1 MISDFQLALIGIAAL
16 IIVGI
21 VVFNY
26 LQERRYR
33 QRAEKAFY
41 GDHPDV
47 LIDAS
52 DLSKPVRLEPSLGD
66 IPTEPGDVVL
76 DHLDAPDQLAPL
88 NTAAGIDPNIDCI
101 GLVLADT
108 PIAHGLLTPFM
119 ARSRRLGKP
128 VLWEQLV
135 EGHWQRVADKPYPF
149 GTEPADFRE
158 LRIGLQLADRRG
170 PATREEIQYFQDLV
184 NEVATAVSAVTQRV
198 PVDETLARASAL
210 DLFCADNDIE
220 IAINIIGRDGST
232 FALAKVRALAE
243 SAGMIPLPSLSDE
256 FVFCDDADSVV
267 FTLRNMD
274 PGQPAGAVRGAG
286 YLTGLTLA
294 LDVPRVENGA
304 LQLDRVYALARQFAT
319 ALGGEVVDDNRKPL
333 TAAGAGMIKKT
344 LGDIAIGMSEHG
356 IAPGSPAAKR
366 LFS

>member
-21 VVFNY
+21 VIFNF

-41 GDHPDV
+41 ADHPDV

-76 DHLDAPDQLAPL
+76 DRIDSPDQLAPL

-101 GLVLADT
+101 GLVLADA
-108 PIAHGLLTPFM
+108 PIAASLLAPFM

-170 PATREEIQYFQDLV
+170 AATREEIQYFQDLV
-184 NEVATAVSAVTQRV
+184 SEVATAVSAVTQRV

-210 DLFCADNDIE
+210 DMFCAENDIE

-232 FALAKVRALAE
+232 FAPAKVRALAE
-243 SAGMIPLPSLSDE
+243 SAGMTALPSEE
-256 FVFCDDADSVV
+256 FVYCDDTDAVV

-274 PGQPAGAVRGAG
+274 PGQPAGIGRGAG
-286 YLTGLTLA
+286 YLTGLTFA
-294 LDVPRVENGA
+294 LDVPRVENAA

-319 ALGGEVVDDNRKPL
+319 TLGGEVVDDNRKPL
-333 TAAGAGMIKKT
+333 TATGAGIIKKT
-344 LGDIAIGMSEHG
+344 LGDIAAGMSEHG
-356 IAPGSPAAKR
+356 IAPGSPAAMR